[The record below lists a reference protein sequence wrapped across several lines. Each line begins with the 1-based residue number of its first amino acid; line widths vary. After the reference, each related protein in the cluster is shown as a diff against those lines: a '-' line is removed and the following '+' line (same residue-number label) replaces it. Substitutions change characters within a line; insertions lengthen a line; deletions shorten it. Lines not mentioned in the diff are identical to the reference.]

1 MSIVFIEQQIIT
13 AVKEVLNGSV
23 NELLGVMELQIPNIE
38 FSDYRGRSAVVPVI
52 NLTSCERTEKERIIK
67 IDAYSLTITFN
78 VPEIMESELF
88 CYAYGTAVCKAM
100 EENPSLGGIADNV
113 TVTGKKY
120 IPPKALNCGQNWQL
134 IILLR
139 VTTEGNKYVS

>member
-1 MSIVFIEQQIIT
+1 MSIVFIEQQIIS
-13 AVKEVLNGSV
+13 AVRGILSGRV
-23 NELLGVMELQIPNIE
+23 NELLGDMELQIPNIE
-38 FSDYRGRSAVVPVI
+38 FSDYRGRTAVVPVI

-78 VPEIMESELF
+78 VPETTESELF

-100 EENPSLGGIADNV
+100 GENPTLGGIVDSV

-120 IPPKALNCGQNWQL
+120 IPPKAQNCGQNWQL
-134 IILLR
+134 IISLR
-139 VTTEGNKYVS
+139 VTTEGNNYVS